1 MFSTTEFIDASRS
14 FVCIRIETYE
24 NKESEE
30 KVRSLL
36 NGRLANTVFCM
47 FNPEGTRRLS
57 RAGSSPTQVMGRG
70 ASDINEGIIDEMK
83 QVASRYEAKA
93 TDGAVLQDF
102 LSFRQAL
109 NVASADQ
116 RLLVFV
122 NGEEAAVK
130 ELMPTLQ
137 KLFADEEVVGRF
149 HLDILGDKDTKWV
162 DAIKGAKSKPAIN
175 IIQAGKFGLDGTLMS
190 ELPLDSSLEQLK
202 EKLLAENKKFGSTE
216 DRKVYADHVMEGKRK
231 GINFETEIPYG
242 EDRDGDGEIDRSRRG
257 RRGGAGRNGRGESGR
272 GGAGRGR
279 SGRGR
284 GK

>member
-1 MFSTTEFIDASRS
+1 
-14 FVCIRIETYE
+14 
-24 NKESEE
+24 
-30 KVRSLL
+30 
-36 NGRLANTVFCM
+36 M

-57 RAGSSPTQVMGRG
+57 RAGRSPTQVMGRD
-70 ASDINEGIIDEMK
+70 ASDNAGIIDEMK
-83 QVASRYEAKA
+83 QVASRYEPKA

-137 KLFADEEVVGRF
+137 KVFADEEIVGRF

-190 ELPLDSSLEQLK
+190 ELPMDSSLEQLK
-202 EKLLAENKKFGSTE
+202 EKLLAENKKFGSSE

-231 GINFETEIPYG
+231 GINFENEIPRG

-257 RRGGAGRNGRGESGR
+257 RRGGAGRSGRGGSGR
-272 GGAGRGR
+272 GGAGRGEGR

-284 GK
+284 DK